1 MTSTLHPA
9 TQPGTL
15 TSRYFEQATADQAE
29 TTWALRL
36 LEISRLL
43 QNIAP
48 RTYRLAVRI
57 STDTSTVAVCLL
69 NTVGSHW
76 TSAGG
81 RAPGWLTDWRGN
93 QGQTWDD
100 VRRSIEHHLSCAL
113 TAAKPDDLF
122 VKATAARMRDWGTKA
137 RTPMWTVNLP
147 IGRAVL
153 GYSALDQ
160 SARHPDAPLHDL
172 RVIVDK
178 YLDKEHADYGEQAAQ
193 NRAGHPYLSLLA
205 VNNWLAQLN
214 RHGTID
220 DADHDA
226 APTSLDTDL
235 LTQIIT
241 AQAGVN
247 AAESILTALDQ
258 AYDVPAGLDPGL
270 RGTMIDGYTDGDVN
284 TTLGQINNATGTHI
298 ICLWD
303 RHQTTTLGDL
313 YFGHSNFFIVHDG
326 RVHELAGELWSW
338 LNNDPCDPDTPL
350 NPGRPDTWSG
360 SPTPHILATLPAH
373 DGRLNYALRT
383 DVQPCRS

>member
-15 TSRYFEQATADQAE
+15 ASRYFEQATADRAE
-29 TTWALRL
+29 TTWAVRL
-36 LEISRLL
+36 MEISRLL
-43 QNIAP
+43 LNIAP
-48 RTYRLAVRI
+48 RTYQLALRI
-57 STDTSTVAVCLL
+57 SADTNTVTVCLL
-69 NTVGSHW
+69 NTVGSRW
-76 TSAGG
+76 TPVSD
-81 RAPGWLTDWRGN
+81 RAPAWLTSWRGN

-100 VRRSIEHHLSCAL
+100 VRHAIEHHLSCAL

-122 VKATAARMRDWGTKA
+122 VKATAAQMRDWDINA
-137 RTPMWTVNLP
+137 RTPKWTVNLP

-172 RVIVDK
+172 RVIVSEF
-178 YLDKEHADYGEQAAQ
+178 LDKEHADYREQAE
-193 NRAGHPYLSLLA
+193 RDRTGHPYLSLLA

-214 RHGTID
+214 PHGSLD
-220 DADHDA
+220 DA
-226 APTSLDTDL
+226 APTPFDTDL

-241 AQAGVN
+241 AQAGAR
-247 AAESILTALDQ
+247 AAESILTALHE
-258 AYDVPAGLDPGL
+258 AYDVPADLAPGL
-270 RGTMIDGYTDGDVN
+270 RGTMIDGYTDSDVN
-284 TTLGQINNATGTHI
+284 TTLGQINSATGAHV

-303 RHQTTTLGDL
+303 RHQAATLGDL

-338 LNNDPCDPDTPL
+338 LNDDPCDPDTPL
-350 NPGRPDTWSG
+350 NPGSPDTWTG

-373 DGRLNYALRT
+373 DGHLNYALRT
-383 DVQPCRS
+383 DV